1 MVIGVI
7 GFQPILAERK
17 KPHPKVS
24 NFNDL
29 NQSLDL
35 VIYICN

>member
-24 NFNDL
+24 DFNDL
-29 NQSLDL
+29 N
-35 VIYICN
+35 